1 VTELENEIQN
11 IEKTILEK
19 LPNIE
24 TIKVNI
30 KSISFDYSI
39 KNSNNKNIKLN
50 QNSIFKLNFLA

>member
-19 LPNIE
+19 LPNIV